1 MTDYSTDASAVKTAL
16 DAIYAKKTSLP
27 TKTSDLTN
35 DGDGTNAFLTQHQ
48 SLTDYVQK
56 SNGANTM
63 TDSSA
68 YSRIGTSANATQ
80 KQINAKIDEKLDDIY
95 NTFLREIISISA
107 SRRYLL
113 SGEKTDLIVKLTNG
127 LGTPLANKSVTVSDG
142 TSSYNGITNS
152 TGVFALEEMGSGTYT
167 ASYGNVSNT
176 CEVHDAVFIDWGTA
190 DSYSTAWTNTSS
202 RVTVTRSDT
211 ETTLKQTSG
220 ATSTGFYELSNKITS
235 TSTVECDVYVSGTGQ
250 QMSVRHDGTVLDW
263 IALSEYSLSAN
274 TWYHWKW
281 ECSGT
286 TLKTYVDGVLNDTQT
301 LSNTVNR
308 FSFRLNTSSITIKY
322 KNFVVY

>member
-1 MTDYSTDASAVKTAL
+1 M
-16 DAIYAKKTSLP
+16 
-27 TKTSDLTN
+27 
-35 DGDGTNAFLTQHQ
+35 
-48 SLTDYVQK
+48 
-56 SNGANTM
+56 
-63 TDSSA
+63 
-68 YSRIGTSANATQ
+68 
-80 KQINAKIDEKLDDIY
+80 E
-95 NTFLREIISISA
+95 
-107 SRRYLL
+107 
-113 SGEKTDLIVKLTNG
+113 
-127 LGTPLANKSVTVSDG
+127 
-142 TSSYNGITNS
+142 
-152 TGVFALEEMGSGTYT
+152 SGTYT
-167 ASYGNVSNT
+167 AGYGNESHT
-176 CEVHDAVFIDWGTA
+176 CEVYDAVFIDWGTD

-235 TSTVECDVYVSGTGQ
+235 TSTFECDVYVSDTGQ

-263 IALSEYSLSAN
+263 IGLSEYSLSAN

-281 ECSGT
+281 ECNGT
-286 TLKTYVDGVLNDTQT
+286 TLKTYVDGALKDTQT